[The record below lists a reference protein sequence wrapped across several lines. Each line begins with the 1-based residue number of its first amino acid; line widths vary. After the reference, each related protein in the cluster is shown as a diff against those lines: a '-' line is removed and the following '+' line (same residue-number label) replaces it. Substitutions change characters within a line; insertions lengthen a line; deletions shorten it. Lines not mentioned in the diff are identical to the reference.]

1 MIKKANGNKRLLLRQ
16 VMMKYR
22 LLIFKKPQ
30 KIMKRKLKKSKSNR
44 IGIKQRKQTFLKR
57 KNQ

>member
-1 MIKKANGNKRLLLRQ
+1 MIKKANGNKRLQLRQ